1 MAEKTIAEKSV
12 ADKTATAPK
21 KTSAKK
27 KETEASKESSGM
39 KAVIQVAGKQFTV
52 SPGQKIIVD
61 RMEADVGSQ
70 VTIDD
75 VRLVSSSGDGHGS
88 DGQSTVLVGTPRV
101 AGAKVNAKILAH
113 NKGKKVIIYKKK
125 RRTGYTKSQGHRQLL
140 THLRIEEI
148 VAGR

>member
-1 MAEKTIAEKSV
+1 MAEKI
-12 ADKTATAPK
+12 KTASK
-21 KTSAKK
+21 KTSSGKASTATETAAK
-27 KETEASKESSGM
+27 ENSGM
-39 KAVIQVAGKQFTV
+39 KAVIHIAGKQFTV

-70 VTIDD
+70 IVIDD
-75 VRLVSSSGDGHGS
+75 VRLVSSNAE
-88 DGQSTVLVGTPRV
+88 GQSTVLVGTPKV

>member
-75 VRLVSSSGDGHGS
+75 VRLVSSNS

>member
-1 MAEKTIAEKSV
+1 M
-12 ADKTATAPK
+12 ADKTKTAPK

-27 KETEASKESSGM
+27 TETEASKETSGM

-75 VRLVSSSGDGHGS
+75 VRLVSSNS
-88 DGQSTVLVGTPRV
+88 DGQSTVLVGTPKV